1 MDILDEDKKTS
12 IDVRVAKK
20 RSAKVDRLMTKT
32 SLKVDD
38 MKFNILSQEKS
49 LEKHI
54 DRLMFQRAKR
64 TKTEEPN
71 EM

>member
-38 MKFNILSQEKS
+38 MKFNIISQEKS

-54 DRLMFQRAKR
+54 DRLMFQRSKHR
-64 TKTEEPN
+64 RTEEPN

>member
-1 MDILDEDKKTS
+1 MDILDEEKRTA

-32 SLKVDD
+32 SLKVDN
-38 MKFNILSQEKS
+38 MKSNILHQEKS

-54 DRLMFQRAKR
+54 DRLMFQRSKQR
-64 TKTEEPN
+64 RTEEPN